1 MKKHVKLFALILSV
15 SISVNIFATNNK
27 GVTLEKAQANFL
39 EHVDTDYSFQL
50 AKRLETYKSNEVWG
64 YRTAGSKAELLTGDL
79 LVEEMKAIGLEDVI
93 KDAITVDTWEFEKA
107 KLIYK
112 DSKGYEHVFHLGG
125 YATEF
130 DTQGEK
136 EFELV
141 YAGKG
146 TAADYENL
154 DVEGKLVLLD
164 INQRDEWWINYPA
177 YQAHLKG
184 AAAVLVA
191 QEAGYS
197 EVGQDALNTQDICG
211 PEDAPAFSISNT
223 QANIL
228 KAALMSDEDGVL
240 EVDFDAKSTVGLDGT
255 TYNIVGTIPGEDP
268 DSMVLLSAHYDSYYS
283 GFQDDNAA
291 IALMLGIA
299 KSVLESG
306 YQPEKTLV
314 FCAMAAEEWGK
325 VNTRYDWSTGAYN
338 QVFKARP
345 EWVGKVVAD
354 INFELPAYAHG
365 STSNIRSVYEY
376 NTFLSDFVKK
386 VPAVEGAFEEGIK
399 VVSPIQTWS
408 DDFSMSIAGIP
419 SMRND
424 FEGTFMEKRYHSQ
437 YDDDTT
443 YDEAVFLFHHNL
455 YGMLLLEY
463 DRLAVAPLDFSVTLE
478 ALKESIDGSLL
489 GEQGIKTDALMK
501 AIDEAI
507 AYADEAYE
515 KVEVMNKAYREALD
529 KGDDERAQTIYQETR
544 AINASLLA
552 IFKEMQ
558 DDFTRLTWEDEAIF
572 PHEKSQNNLMY
583 ALEAIK
589 YLEAGDVATALDEYI
604 ISIDNNWYAYAFDQQ
619 VFEYF
624 TNYVLDQSADRLMW
638 GAGRVMGHEDL
649 FDVVKSLLNKYD
661 QESPET
667 TKEITRLKQV
677 VENQKTS
684 LTKVIKE
691 ETTEVKQLTQA
702 IKKVTTSIK

>member
-1 MKKHVKLFALILSV
+1 MKKHVKLFAFILSV
-15 SISVNIFATNNK
+15 SISVNVFATNNK

-79 LVEEMKAIGLEDVI
+79 LVEEMKAIGLEDVT

-107 KLIYK
+107 KLTYK

-136 EFELV
+136 AFELV

-164 INQRDEWWINYPA
+164 MNQRDEWWINYPA

-184 AAAVLVA
+184 ATAVIVA

-223 QANIL
+223 HANIL

-240 EVDFDAKSTVGLDGT
+240 KVDFDAKSTVGRDGT
-255 TYNIVGTIPGEDP
+255 TYNIVGTIPGKDP

-299 KSVLESG
+299 KSVRESG

-338 QVFKARP
+338 QVFKAHP

-365 STSNIRSVYEY
+365 STSNIRSIYEY

-386 VPAVEGAFEEGIK
+386 VPAVEGAFEDGIK

-437 YDDDTT
+437 YDDDTI
-443 YDEAVFLFHHNL
+443 YNEAVFLFHHNL

-478 ALKESIDGSLL
+478 ALKESIDDSLL

-507 AYADEAYE
+507 VYADEAYE

-558 DDFTRLTWEDEAIF
+558 DDFTRLTWEDATIF
-572 PHEKSQNNLMY
+572 PHENSQNNLMY

-589 YLEAGDVATALDEYI
+589 YLEAGDVAAALDESI
-604 ISIDNNWYAYAFDQQ
+604 ISIDNNWYAHAFDQQ

-624 TNYVLDQSADRLMW
+624 TNYVLDQPADRLMW
-638 GAGRVMGHEDL
+638 GSGRVMGHEDL